1 MKIQVPDASL
11 RVHLSHLFYQGV
23 LADQYTL
30 DQLVVIFDGEG
41 IVSFVIFKAKV
52 LEVSAVRHFLFVKGP
67 QVHQDVGLVLLHMF
81 YVDRPSS
88 NLLLPE
94 LVLGLAHLAMPF
106 IEELVPLKYTG
117 ASLHGNLNQ
126 FLIEHFKLR
135 KDG

>member
-52 LEVSAVRHFLFVKGP
+52 LEVSAVRHFLFVKCP
-67 QVHQDVGLVLLHMF
+67 
-81 YVDRPSS
+81 
-88 NLLLPE
+88 
-94 LVLGLAHLAMPF
+94 
-106 IEELVPLKYTG
+106 
-117 ASLHGNLNQ
+117 
-126 FLIEHFKLR
+126 
-135 KDG
+135 